1 MKEVE
6 TVLKSFEE
14 DTLPDSI
21 YVDTLKVVEE
31 LRKEDEKI
39 YPIPAMYFKNTASQR
54 KINTKLRSLE
64 P

>member
-31 LRKEDEKI
+31 LRKEDKKHTQFQQYISKI
-39 YPIPAMYFKNTASQR
+39 RHHKEN
-54 KINTKLRSLE
+54 
-64 P
+64 